1 MVVAIVVLII
11 LVVVFVVLYNTLIGL
26 KNRVENT
33 FSGIDVLLKKRY
45 DLIPDLVATVKRYTQ
60 YEQETL
66 TNIAALRARA
76 VSGQVTGEGRIQ
88 LENRLSE
95 ELGNLMISIENYPD
109 LKANQNYLNLQQT
122 LTEIEEQLSAARRFY
137 NTTVTEYNNA
147 VEMFPT
153 NVVAGMMSYR
163 RKQLFEAPANE
174 RQKQSVSNLFN
185 Q

>member
-1 MVVAIVVLII
+1 MAVVIVVLII
-11 LVVVFVVLYNTLIGL
+11 VMVIFIVIYNTLIGL

-33 FSGIDVLLKKRY
+33 FSGIDILLKKRY
-45 DLIPDLVATVKRYTQ
+45 DLIPDLVATVKGYTQ
-60 YEQETL
+60 HEQATL

-76 VSGQVTGEGRIQ
+76 ISGQVTEAGRLP

-95 ELGNLMISIENYPD
+95 ELGSLMIAVENYPD
-109 LKANQNYLNLQQT
+109 LKANQNYLNLQQN

-153 NVVAGMMSYR
+153 NLVAGMMNYR
-163 RKQLFEAPANE
+163 RKQLFAAPANE
-174 RQKQSVSNLFN
+174 LQKQNVSRLFN

>member
-1 MVVAIVVLII
+1 MLAAIAVLII
-11 LVVVFVVLYNTLIGL
+11 LVVVFIVIYNTLIGL

-45 DLIPDLVATVKRYTQ
+45 DLIPDLVATVKAYTQ
-60 YEQETL
+60 HEQTTL

-76 VSGQVTGEGRIQ
+76 VSGQVTGEGRIR

-95 ELGNLMISIENYPD
+95 ELGNLMIQVENYPD
-109 LKANQNYLNLQQT
+109 LKANQNYLNLQQN
-122 LTEIEEQLSAARRFY
+122 LTEIEEQISAARRFY

-153 NVVAGMMSYR
+153 NLVASMMSYR
-163 RKQLFEAPANE
+163 RRQLFAAPASE
-174 RQKQSVSNLFN
+174 RQNQSVSNLFN

>member
-1 MVVAIVVLII
+1 MVFAIGI
-11 LVVVFVVLYNTLIGL
+11 LVILSLVVIVFYNTLVRL

-45 DLIPDLVATVKRYTQ
+45 DLIPNLVAVVKGYTQ
-60 YEQETL
+60 HEQDTL

-76 VSGQVTGEGRIQ
+76 VSGEVAGSDRLQ
-88 LENRLSE
+88 LENQLSQQ
-95 ELGNLMISIENYPD
+95 LGRLMIAVESYPD
-109 LKANQNYLNLQQT
+109 LKANQQYLNLQQN
-122 LTEIEEQLSAARRFY
+122 LSEIEEQLSAARRFY

-153 NVVAGMMSYR
+153 NLVASMMSYR
-163 RKQLFEAPANE
+163 RKALFEAPAVEQQNPN
-174 RQKQSVSNLFN
+174 VSSLFN